1 MTVDDGVAFICS
13 LPADATKAV
22 ADHEFLEGVA
32 DFACLT
38 FHLRYYKFR
47 SARRQG
53 SPSSQYY

>member
-1 MTVDDGVAFICS
+1 
-13 LPADATKAV
+13 
-22 ADHEFLEGVA
+22 
-32 DFACLT
+32 LT